1 MTKRTWAPLAV
12 QLGSS
17 MGRNAAAASPQ
28 RVAPLSADARL
39 AGALPIGRLHGICST
54 AGCGT

>member
-1 MTKRTWAPLAV
+1 
-12 QLGSS
+12 